1 MCSLVGRI
9 RLGAAPLPLL
19 TLCAPLVIALSPQ
32 LAPPVGSARQG
43 EGPLPQLA
51 PPVGSIRHGEAPC
64 LQLLNVHGQQVG
76 RGQGRLGPE
85 APPFHQTQAVTL
97 QEYLGGPA
105 REVSRVN
112 G

>member
-19 TLCAPLVIALSPQ
+19 TLCAPLVIALS
-32 LAPPVGSARQG
+32 
-43 EGPLPQLA
+43 PQLA